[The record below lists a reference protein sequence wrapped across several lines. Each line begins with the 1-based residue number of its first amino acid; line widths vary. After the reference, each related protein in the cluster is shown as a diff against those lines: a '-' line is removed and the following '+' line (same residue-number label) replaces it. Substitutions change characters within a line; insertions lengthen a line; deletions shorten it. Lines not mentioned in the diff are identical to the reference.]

1 MSMQAA
7 RPLASCSCGAL
18 GRLLIVSV
26 SSYEVCGL
34 TAQLMGPFESCA
46 RSLVGVVS
54 VHRHLFFFRFSFV
67 FFLFFVFFFFF
78 LSTGICT
85 SPWAKVQEGPSEA
98 PVRIPRLGGY
108 PRTDVNP
115 FRQ

>member
-54 VHRHLFFFRFSFV
+54 VHRHLFFFCFFFFMFFFCFFSV
-67 FFLFFVFFFFF
+67 FRFLFFFFVHRHLYFT
-78 LSTGICT
+78 LGQG
-85 SPWAKVQEGPSEA
+85 AGGAQRGP
-98 PVRIPRLGGY
+98 R
-108 PRTDVNP
+108 
-115 FRQ
+115 